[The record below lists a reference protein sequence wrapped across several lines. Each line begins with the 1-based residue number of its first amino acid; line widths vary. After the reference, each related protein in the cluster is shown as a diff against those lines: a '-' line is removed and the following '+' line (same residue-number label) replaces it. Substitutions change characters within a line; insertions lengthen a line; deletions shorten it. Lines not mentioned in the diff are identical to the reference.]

1 MVTFLMSRSRLSIK
15 MNQNY
20 TASSRW
26 QHPTVLGWGREG
38 EVQGRDSVFPV
49 FPYPLPPF
57 SNLPAALGGS
67 LGLSI
72 AGFGQWKGN
81 KRTSL
86 PCWLGHLG
94 PTVCLV
100 QTLLPVREFSEELQ
114 ALPPLLTRAGPALTV
129 APTAPHLELPTT
141 VSQLW
146 SQTS

>member
-1 MVTFLMSRSRLSIK
+1 MVTFLMSRRSRLSIK

-26 QHPTVLGWGREG
+26 QHPSVGLGQRRRGSGKGQCLSCLPLSTPSLLKPACCLGR
-38 EVQGRDSVFPV
+38 
-49 FPYPLPPF
+49 LP
-57 SNLPAALGGS
+57 
-67 LGLSI
+67 GLSI

-141 VSQLW
+141 VLQPW